1 MDCGFCANFI
11 SELGF
16 FIFMIFD
23 FAIPFKCCR
32 YLKNLT
38 YCFWLWAKYYF
49 SESIISLVKIETS
62 PIAFFSRKVSEKY
75 QISDTILWNWAS
87 HILTNKKGKCR
98 KKVNVLQA
106 SRFLSLKIT
115 ELKIQRVSSRFLS
128 FSKKGKCIWAQRQK
142 IGDHYLRRLEK
153 TSQTRQI

>member
-1 MDCGFCANFI
+1 MVFVQI
-11 SELGF
+11 L
-16 FIFMIFD
+16 
-23 FAIPFKCCR
+23 
-32 YLKNLT
+32 YQNLVSSSWWFLT
-38 YCFWLWAKYYF
+38 LRSLSNAEGTWRIWLIAFWLWAKYYF
-49 SESIISLVKIETS
+49 SRSIISLVKIETS

-75 QISDTILWNWAS
+75 PISDTILWNWAS